1 MIQDKNRPALL
12 IDDLSISVGKKQIIK
27 DICLYVQEGLFMGL
41 LGPNGCGKSTL
52 LKAVYQ
58 AIRPQ
63 GGTISLFSQDVLSMR
78 RKELAK
84 PLSAV
89 TQFNEIDLIFLLSKW

>member
-1 MIQDKNRPALL
+1 
-12 IDDLSISVGKKQIIK
+12 
-27 DICLYVQEGLFMGL
+27 MGL

-84 PLSAV
+84 QLSAV
-89 TQFNEIDLIFLLSKW
+89 TQFNEI

>member
-1 MIQDKNRPALL
+1 
-12 IDDLSISVGKKQIIK
+12 
-27 DICLYVQEGLFMGL
+27 MGL

-58 AIRPQ
+58 AIRPR
-63 GGTISLFSQDVLSMR
+63 GGTMSSFFR
-78 RKELAK
+78 RCFLRCAGKNLAE

-89 TQFNEIDLIFLLSKW
+89 TQFNEIDFDFSVKQMVMIGRTPHKKMIDRDATEDYEIADKAIEP